1 MEERVSTSLSA
12 PRFRTLLF
20 SSFAVIALVLAAVG
34 IYGSVLYS
42 VGQRM
47 HEIGI
52 RMALG
57 AQSSDILRA
66 VLQQG
71 LVTILTGITA
81 GIVGVFFLSR
91 LMEGFLFG
99 ITATDPATVS
109 VVAALLSATAFLA
122 CYIPARKATR
132 VDPMVTLRSE

>member
-1 MEERVSTSLSA
+1 
-12 PRFRTLLF
+12 
-20 SSFAVIALVLAAVG
+20 
-34 IYGSVLYS
+34 
-42 VGQRM
+42 M

-57 AQSSDILRA
+57 ARSSDVLRA

-71 LVTILTGITA
+71 LVTILIGISA
-81 GIVGVFFLSR
+81 GIVGVFSLSR

-99 ITATDPATVS
+99 ITATDPANVS
-109 VVAALLSATAFLA
+109 IVAALLGATALLA
-122 CYIPARKATR
+122 CTIAVRKVTR